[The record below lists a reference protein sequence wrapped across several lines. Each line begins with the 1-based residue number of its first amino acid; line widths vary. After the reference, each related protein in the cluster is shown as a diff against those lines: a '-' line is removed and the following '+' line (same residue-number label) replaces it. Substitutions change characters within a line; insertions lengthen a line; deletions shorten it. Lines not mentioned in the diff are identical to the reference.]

1 MPANVYECLFLLNTS
16 RVAGDAASAEKQLH
30 TMLEKHSCEILV
42 SRPWDERRLSY
53 PIKHQKKAL
62 YFLIYFRTDTKN
74 LIELGRDFRLN
85 EMILRHMVQRIPTK
99 LVDTMVA
106 AAKGEHLVQNIPD
119 EVGSESSSPPI
130 AAAAAAVE

>member
-16 RVAGDAASAEKQLH
+16 RVAGDVANAEKQLH
-30 TMLEKHSCEILV
+30 TLLEKHHCEILV

-62 YFLIYFRTDTKN
+62 YFLVYFRTETKN
-74 LIELGRDFRLN
+74 LMELGHDLRLN

-99 LVDTMVA
+99 LVDTMIA

-119 EVGSESSSPPI
+119 EVGSESSSPAPVP
-130 AAAAAAVE
+130 AGAPE